1 MYTFVSNTSGLSSC
15 LCYYVCYFAYVFVLD
30 FVYPISSVY
39 CLCSSYLAMTIN
51 LNVTEVRTWRLWVSQ
66 AINGVQ
72 VFKSCISLVSMCA
85 DNQYIASYTGPRPDF
100 HCMQYGVL
108 QVMRSWM
115 RINTC
120 IIHAQLDNLHVV
132 CASHKGITSHI

>member
-1 MYTFVSNTSGLSSC
+1 M
-15 LCYYVCYFAYVFVLD
+15 LD

-51 LNVTEVRTWRLWVSQ
+51 LNVTEVRTWRLWISQ

-72 VFKSCISLVSMCA
+72 IFKSCILLVSMCA

-100 HCMQYGVL
+100 HCLQYGVL

-115 RINTC
+115 RTNTC